1 MSYRVLVINPGSTST
16 KFAVYED
23 EKPILTKSIE
33 HDAAEISKFD
43 NILDQYKMRK
53 EQIHNVLDENN
64 IDLKSIN
71 TIVGRCGGLPP
82 VKSGAYKINDEMIDR
97 LRNNPTL
104 EHASN
109 LGAVISYSLANEI
122 GVDSYIYDPVC
133 VDECID
139 IARPSGLKGMDRHC
153 LTHALNTRAMAIK
166 YAKMHNKEYKDL
178 NLIVAHLG
186 GGISLNVHEKG
197 HMIDFVSDEEGPFSP
212 SRAGRLPITSLIDL
226 CYSGKYTHKEMKK
239 RVRGEGGIYSYM
251 NTFDA
256 REVEAKIN
264 DGDEYAKLIY
274 DAMALQI
281 AKSIGELATV
291 VNGVVDAI
299 IITGGI
305 AYSKYM
311 TESIKKRVQF
321 IAPVEILPGEN
332 ELEALAFGGLRVLRG
347 EEEAKIYKEE

>member
-122 GVDSYIYDPVC
+122 
-133 VDECID
+133 
-139 IARPSGLKGMDRHC
+139 
-153 LTHALNTRAMAIK
+153 
-166 YAKMHNKEYKDL
+166 
-178 NLIVAHLG
+178 
-186 GGISLNVHEKG
+186 
-197 HMIDFVSDEEGPFSP
+197 
-212 SRAGRLPITSLIDL
+212 
-226 CYSGKYTHKEMKK
+226 
-239 RVRGEGGIYSYM
+239 
-251 NTFDA
+251 
-256 REVEAKIN
+256 
-264 DGDEYAKLIY
+264 
-274 DAMALQI
+274 
-281 AKSIGELATV
+281 
-291 VNGVVDAI
+291 
-299 IITGGI
+299 
-305 AYSKYM
+305 
-311 TESIKKRVQF
+311 
-321 IAPVEILPGEN
+321 
-332 ELEALAFGGLRVLRG
+332 
-347 EEEAKIYKEE
+347 